1 MSSLMCSR
9 ISQGIVFQATRYS
22 NPGILSTSCETERRV
37 TQITCG
43 AGTSV
48 MKSFLLNFAFCSLC
62 CILTKGQ
69 QSFCPNPPDFV
80 MISDNF
86 ATTVGSNDQAG
97 STFNLTEF
105 FYNCIAYGGS
115 GGNEFRQMTITGRY
129 AVDSGTFLGRAL
141 YQCNN
146 PGAPQWDNLSITLR
160 NGSTVNDTSR
170 GCANCEGMNS
180 DTCTRKMCKLCR
192 CVMVRE
198 GLASCSRIL
207 YKLGYK

>member
-1 MSSLMCSR
+1 MKLLTFVVGSL
-9 ISQGIVFQATRYS
+9 
-22 NPGILSTSCETERRV
+22 
-37 TQITCG
+37 
-43 AGTSV
+43 
-48 MKSFLLNFAFCSLC
+48 FCCL
-62 CILTKGQ
+62 IEG
-69 QSFCPNPPDFV
+69 QSFCPNPPDFA

-115 GGNEFRQMTITGRY
+115 GGNEFRQITITGRY

-160 NGSTVNDTSR
+160 NGSTVNDTTR

-180 DTCTRKMCKLCR
+180 DTCTRKMCKHCWV
-192 CVMVRE
+192 CCGSCCGE
-198 GLASCSRIL
+198 GGAASCSRIL
-207 YKLGYK
+207 WSTG